1 LRQGA
6 AKYVCV
12 SKKEFYVKRLGAI
25 AVAISLVAG
34 VAISAPANAA
44 KKQTLTI
51 WATGGDADAAVMKA
65 AGKAFEDA
73 NPNVTVKVEA
83 ISWGDGYAKVLAAA
97 AAKKGPDIFTGGLSW
112 GISAGNKGALADL
125 RTLGVSSYVQP
136 KVPAQIY
143 KALVGYKSTK
153 VYAVPFDLTLMMMF
167 YDKGTLAKAG
177 ITAAPKTI
185 AQFND
190 AAAKIKATEGITT
203 PVYNEWGN
211 ADWLGFFSWLYSMGG
226 SLYDATCKVT
236 INNAKGVAALNQYKK
251 LYSDFGAPKPGV
263 ADWSMNTNI
272 KAGKYGIGFSGN
284 FQASSFY
291 TYEKD
296 YKTWDVAPVPAAP
309 GSKSVA
315 FIGGRGISVMGYA
328 SKSQQQLS
336 AKFIKTLYDRSVVR
350 QMNLV
355 GAAQNAIFLSP
366 VISNADTIDAYPASV
381 LKTIKSQL
389 KDAQGPPNCNGWEDS
404 QAGVTTALGNF
415 LFGSATAKAALDE
428 AAAVM
433 KSKL

>member
-1 LRQGA
+1 
-6 AKYVCV
+6 
-12 SKKEFYVKRLGAI
+12 
-25 AVAISLVAG
+25 
-34 VAISAPANAA
+34 
-44 KKQTLTI
+44 
-51 WATGGDADAAVMKA
+51 MKA

-73 NPNVTVKVEA
+73 NPGVTVKVEA

-97 AAKKGPDIFTGGLSW
+97 AAKKGPDVFTGGLSW

-125 RTLGVSSYVQP
+125 RKLGVASYVQP
-136 KVPAQIY
+136 KVPSQIY

-167 YDKGTLAKAG
+167 YDKTTLSKAG

-185 AQFND
+185 AEFN
-190 AAAKIKATEGITT
+190 AAAEKLKAAGVPT

-211 ADWLGFFSWLYSMGG
+211 ADWLGFFSWLYSSGG
-226 SLYDATCKVT
+226 TLYDAQCKVT
-236 INNAKGVAALNQYKK
+236 INNAKGVAALTQYKK
-251 LYSDFGAPKPGV
+251 LYSDYAAPKPGV
-263 ADWSMNTNI
+263 ADWSMNDNI
-272 KAGKYGIGFSGN
+272 KNGKYGIGFSGN
-284 FQASSFY
+284 FQASGYY
-291 TYEKD
+291 TYYKD
-296 YKTWDVAPVPAAP
+296 YKNWSVAPVPAAP

-328 SKSQQQLS
+328 KPAQQQLA

-366 VISNADTIDAYPASV
+366 VISNADTIDAYPADV
-381 LKTIKSQL
+381 LATIKSQL

-404 QAGVTTALGNF
+404 QAGVTTALQNF

>member
-1 LRQGA
+1 M
-6 AKYVCV
+6 
-12 SKKEFYVKRLGAI
+12 I
-25 AVAISLVAG
+25 AG
-34 VAISAPANAA
+34 VVLNAPANAA
-44 KKQTLTI
+44 AKQTLTV

-73 NPNVTVKVEA
+73 NPGVTVKVEA

-97 AAKKGPDIFTGGLSW
+97 AAKKGPDVFTGGLSW

-125 RTLGVSSYVQP
+125 RALGVANYVQP
-136 KVPAQIY
+136 KVPVQIY

-167 YDKGTLAKAG
+167 YDKTTLSKAG
-177 ITAAPKTI
+177 ITSTPDTI
-185 AQFND
+185 DEFNA
-190 AAAKIKATEGITT
+190 AAAKLKAAGVAT

-226 SLYDATCKVT
+226 SLYDAKCNVT
-236 INNAKGVAALNQYKK
+236 INNSKGVAALTQYKK

-263 ADWSMNTNI
+263 ADWSMNDNI
-272 KAGKYGIGFSGN
+272 KQGKYGIGFSGN
-284 FQASSFY
+284 FQASSYY
-291 TYEKD
+291 TYYKD
-296 YKTWDVAPVPAAP
+296 YKNWAAAPVPAAP

-328 SKSQQQLS
+328 SGTQQRLA

-355 GAAQNAIFLSP
+355 GAAQNSIFLSP
-366 VISNADTIDAYPASV
+366 VIDNADTIDAYPADV

-404 QAGVTTALGNF
+404 QAGVTTALQSF
-415 LFGSATAKAALDE
+415 LFGSATAQAALNE

>member
-1 LRQGA
+1 M
-6 AKYVCV
+6 
-12 SKKEFYVKRLGAI
+12 KRLGAI
-25 AVAISLVAG
+25 AIAITMTAG
-34 VAISAPANAA
+34 VFLTAPANAA
-44 KKQTLTI
+44 AKQTLTV

-73 NPNVTVKVEA
+73 NPGVTVKVEA

-97 AAKKGPDIFTGGLSW
+97 AAKKGPDVFTGGLSW

-125 RTLGVSSYVQP
+125 RKLGVASYVQP
-136 KVPAQIY
+136 KVPSQIY

-167 YDKGTLAKAG
+167 YDKTTLSKAG
-177 ITAAPKTI
+177 IAAAPKTI
-185 AQFND
+185 AEFN
-190 AAAKIKATEGITT
+190 AAADKLKAAGVQT

-211 ADWLGFFSWLYSMGG
+211 ADWLGFFSWLYSSGG
-226 SLYDATCKVT
+226 TLYDAQCKVT
-236 INNAKGVAALNQYKK
+236 INNAKGIAALTQYKK
-251 LYSDFGAPKPGV
+251 LYSDYSAPKPGV
-263 ADWSMNTNI
+263 ADWSMNDNI
-272 KAGKYGIGFSGN
+272 KNGKYGIGFSGN
-284 FQASSFY
+284 FQASGYY
-291 TYEKD
+291 TYYKD
-296 YKTWDVAPVPAAP
+296 YKNWSVAPVPAAP

-315 FIGGRGISVMGYA
+315 FIGGRGISIMGYA
-328 SKSQQQLS
+328 KPAQQQLA

-366 VISNADTIDAYPASV
+366 VISNADTIDAYPADV

-404 QAGVTTALGNF
+404 QAGVTTALQSF

>member
-1 LRQGA
+1 MT
-6 AKYVCV
+6 
-12 SKKEFYVKRLGAI
+12 
-25 AVAISLVAG
+25 AG
-34 VAISAPANAA
+34 VFLTAPANAA
-44 KKQTLTI
+44 AKQTLTV

-73 NPNVTVKVEA
+73 NPGVTVKVEA

-97 AAKKGPDIFTGGLSW
+97 AAKKGPDVFTGGLSW

-125 RTLGVSSYVQP
+125 RKLGVASYVQP
-136 KVPAQIY
+136 KVPSQIY

-167 YDKGTLAKAG
+167 YDKTTLSKAG
-177 ITAAPKTI
+177 IAAAPKTI
-185 AQFND
+185 AEFN
-190 AAAKIKATEGITT
+190 AAADKLKAAGVQT

-211 ADWLGFFSWLYSMGG
+211 ADWLGFFSWLYSSGG
-226 SLYDATCKVT
+226 TLYDAQCKVT
-236 INNAKGVAALNQYKK
+236 INNAKGIAALTQYKK
-251 LYSDFGAPKPGV
+251 LYSDYSAPKPGV
-263 ADWSMNTNI
+263 ADWSMNDNI
-272 KAGKYGIGFSGN
+272 KNGKYGIGFSGN
-284 FQASSFY
+284 FQASGYY
-291 TYEKD
+291 TYYKD
-296 YKTWDVAPVPAAP
+296 YKNWSVAPVPAAP

-315 FIGGRGISVMGYA
+315 FIGGRGISIMGYA
-328 SKSQQQLS
+328 KPAQQQLA
-336 AKFIKTLYDRSVVR
+336 AKFVKTLYDRSVVR

-366 VISNADTIDAYPASV
+366 VISNADTIDAYPADV

-404 QAGVTTALGNF
+404 QAGVTTALQSF

>member
-1 LRQGA
+1 M
-6 AKYVCV
+6 
-12 SKKEFYVKRLGAI
+12 I
-25 AVAISLVAG
+25 AG
-34 VAISAPANAA
+34 VVLNAPANAA
-44 KKQTLTI
+44 AKQTLTV

-73 NPNVTVKVEA
+73 NPGVTVKVEA

-97 AAKKGPDIFTGGLSW
+97 AAKKGPDVFTGGLSW

-125 RTLGVSSYVQP
+125 RKLGVASYVQP
-136 KVPAQIY
+136 KVPSQIY

-167 YDKGTLAKAG
+167 YDKTTLAKAG

-185 AQFND
+185 ADFN
-190 AAAKIKATEGITT
+190 AAADKLKAAGVPT

-211 ADWLGFFSWLYSMGG
+211 ADWLGFFSWLYSSGG
-226 SLYDATCKVT
+226 TLYDAQCKVT
-236 INNAKGVAALNQYKK
+236 INNAKGVAALTQYKK

-263 ADWSMNTNI
+263 ADWSMNDNI
-272 KAGKYGIGFSGN
+272 KNGKYGIGFSGN
-284 FQASSFY
+284 FQASGYY
-291 TYEKD
+291 TYYKD
-296 YKTWDVAPVPAAP
+296 YKNWSVAPVPAAP

-315 FIGGRGISVMGYA
+315 FIGGRGVSIMGYA
-328 SKSQQQLS
+328 KPAQQQLA

-366 VISNADTIDAYPASV
+366 VISNADTIDAYPADV
-381 LKTIKSQL
+381 LATIKSQL

-404 QAGVTTALGNF
+404 QAGVTTALQSF

>member
-1 LRQGA
+1 M
-6 AKYVCV
+6 
-12 SKKEFYVKRLGAI
+12 KRLGAI

-73 NPNVTVKVEA
+73 NRNVTVKVEA

-97 AAKKGPDIFTGGLSW
+97 AAKRGPDIFTGGLSW

-125 RTLGVSSYVQP
+125 RALGVSSYVQP

-167 YDKGTLAKAG
+167 YDKDTLAKAG

-185 AQFND
+185 AQFNE
-190 AAAKIKATEGITT
+190 AAATLKATEGITT

-251 LYSDFGAPKPGV
+251 LYSDFSAPKPGV

-296 YKTWDVAPVPAAP
+296 YKTWTAAPVPAAP

-328 SKSQQQLS
+328 SKSQQRLS
-336 AKFIKTLYDRSVVR
+336 AKFIKTLYYRSVVR

-389 KDAQGPPNCNGWEDS
+389 KNAQGPPNCNGWEDS

-415 LFGSATAKAALDE
+415 LFGSATAQAALNE

>member
-1 LRQGA
+1 
-6 AKYVCV
+6 VI
-12 SKKEFYVKRLGAI
+12 AI
-25 AVAISLVAG
+25 AISMVAG

-44 KKQTLTI
+44 KQTLTI

-125 RTLGVSSYVQP
+125 RALGVSSYVQP

-185 AQFND
+185 DEFNA
-190 AAAKIKATEGITT
+190 AAAKLKTTAGITT

-251 LYSDFGAPKPGV
+251 LYTDFGAPKPGV
-263 ADWSMNTNI
+263 ADWSMNDNI
-272 KAGKYGIGFSGN
+272 QSGKYGIGFSGN

-291 TYEKD
+291 TYKKD
-296 YKTWDVAPVPAAP
+296 YKTWTAAPVPAAA

-315 FIGGRGISVMGYA
+315 FIGGRGI
-328 SKSQQQLS
+328 
-336 AKFIKTLYDRSVVR
+336 IKTIYDRSVVR

-381 LKTIKSQL
+381 LATIKSQL

-404 QAGVTTALGNF
+404 QAGVTTALTSF
-415 LFGSATAKAALDE
+415 LFGSATAQAALDE

>member
-1 LRQGA
+1 
-6 AKYVCV
+6 
-12 SKKEFYVKRLGAI
+12 VKRLGAI
-25 AVAISLVAG
+25 AIAITMIAG
-34 VAISAPANAA
+34 VVMNTPANAA
-44 KKQTLTI
+44 AKQTLTV

-73 NPNVTVKVEA
+73 NPGVTVKVEA

-97 AAKKGPDIFTGGLSW
+97 AAKQGPDVFTGGLSW

-125 RTLGVSSYVQP
+125 RALGVANYVQP
-136 KVPAQIY
+136 KVPVQIY
-143 KALVGYKSTK
+143 KALVGYKATK

-167 YDKGTLAKAG
+167 YDKTTMAKAG
-177 ITAAPKTI
+177 ITAAPATI
-185 AQFND
+185 DQFN
-190 AAAKIKATEGITT
+190 AAADKLKAAGITT

-211 ADWLGFFSWLYSMGG
+211 ADWLGYFSWLYSMGG
-226 SLYDATCKVT
+226 SLYDAKCNVT
-236 INNAKGVAALNQYKK
+236 INNSKGVASLTQFKK
-251 LYSDFGAPKPGV
+251 LYTDYSAPKPGV
-263 ADWSMNTNI
+263 ADWSMNDNL
-272 KAGKYGIGFSGN
+272 KSGKYGIGFSGN
-284 FQASSFY
+284 FQATSLY
-291 TYEKD
+291 TYYKD
-296 YKTWDVAPVPAAP
+296 YKNWAVAPVPAAT
-309 GSKSVA
+309 GAKSVA

-328 SKSQQQLS
+328 SGTQQRLA

-355 GAAQNAIFLSP
+355 GAAQNSIFLSP
-366 VISNADTIDAYPASV
+366 VIDNADTIDAYPADV

-404 QAGVTTALGNF
+404 QAGVTTALQSF
-415 LFGSATAKAALDE
+415 LFGTTTAQAALDA

>member
-1 LRQGA
+1 M
-6 AKYVCV
+6 
-12 SKKEFYVKRLGAI
+12 KRLGAI
-25 AVAISLVAG
+25 AVAITMIAG
-34 VAISAPANAA
+34 VVLIAPANAA
-44 KKQTLTI
+44 AKQTLTV

-73 NPNVTVKVEA
+73 NPGVTVKVEA

-97 AAKKGPDIFTGGLSW
+97 AAKKGPDVFTGGLSW
-112 GISAGNKGALADL
+112 GISAGDKGALADL
-125 RTLGVSSYVQP
+125 RTLGVASFVQP
-136 KVPAQIY
+136 KVPTQIY

-167 YDKGTLAKAG
+167 YDKTTLSKAG

-185 AQFND
+185 ADFN
-190 AAAKIKATEGITT
+190 AAADKLKAAGVAT

-211 ADWLGFFSWLYSMGG
+211 ADWLGFFSWLYSSGG
-226 SLYDATCKVT
+226 TLYDATCKVT
-236 INNAKGVAALNQYKK
+236 INNAKGVAALTQYKK
-251 LYSDFGAPKPGV
+251 LYADYSAPKPGV
-263 ADWSMNTNI
+263 ADWSMNDNI
-272 KAGKYGIGFSGN
+272 KQGKYGIGFSGN
-284 FQASSFY
+284 FQASSYY
-291 TYEKD
+291 TYYKD
-296 YKTWDVAPVPAAP
+296 YKNWSVAPVPAAA

-315 FIGGRGISVMGYA
+315 FIGGRGISIMGYA
-328 SKSQQQLS
+328 KPAQQKLAAS
-336 AKFIKTLYDRSVVR
+336 FIKTLYDRSVVR

-366 VISNADTIDAYPASV
+366 VISNADTIDAYPADV

-389 KDAQGPPNCNGWEDS
+389 KDAQGPPNCKGWEDS
-404 QAGVTTALGNF
+404 QAGVTTALQNF
-415 LFGSATAKAALDE
+415 LFGSATAQAALNE

>member
-1 LRQGA
+1 M
-6 AKYVCV
+6 
-12 SKKEFYVKRLGAI
+12 I
-25 AVAISLVAG
+25 AG
-34 VAISAPANAA
+34 VTLSAPANAA
-44 KKQTLTI
+44 KQTLTI

-73 NPNVTVKVEA
+73 NPGVSVNVQA

-125 RTLGVSSYVQP
+125 RALGVASYVQP

-167 YDKGTLAKAG
+167 YDKNTLSKAG
-177 ITAAPKTI
+177 ITAAPKTV
-185 AQFND
+185 AEFNA
-190 AAAKIKATEGITT
+190 AAAKLKSAGVAT

-251 LYSDFGAPKPGV
+251 LYAEQGAPKPGV
-263 ADWSMNTNI
+263 ADWSMNDNLKKGT
-272 KAGKYGIGFSGN
+272 YGIGFSGN

-291 TYEKD
+291 TYYKD
-296 YKTWDVAPVPAAP
+296 YKDWNAAPVPAAP

-328 SKSQQQLS
+328 SKTQQALA

-381 LKTIKSQL
+381 LATIKSQL
-389 KDAQGPPNCNGWEDS
+389 ADAQGPPNCNGWEDS
-404 QAGVTTALGNF
+404 QAGVTTALQSF
-415 LFGSATAKAALDE
+415 LFGSASAQAALDE

>member
-1 LRQGA
+1 
-6 AKYVCV
+6 
-12 SKKEFYVKRLGAI
+12 
-25 AVAISLVAG
+25 
-34 VAISAPANAA
+34 
-44 KKQTLTI
+44 LTV

-73 NPNVTVKVEA
+73 NPGVTVKVEA

-97 AAKKGPDIFTGGLSW
+97 AAKKGPDVFTGGLSW
-112 GISAGNKGALADL
+112 GISAGDKGALADL
-125 RTLGVSSYVQP
+125 RKLGVASFVQP
-136 KVPAQIY
+136 KVPSQIY

-167 YDKGTLAKAG
+167 YDKTTLANAG

-185 AQFND
+185 AQFN
-190 AAAKIKATEGITT
+190 AAADKLKAANVAT

-211 ADWLGFFSWLYSMGG
+211 ADWLGFFSWLYSSGG
-226 SLYDATCKVT
+226 TLYDAKCKVT

-251 LYSDFGAPKPGV
+251 LYADYSAPKPGV
-263 ADWSMNTNI
+263 ADWSMNDNI
-272 KAGKYGIGFSGN
+272 KSGKYGIGFSGN
-284 FQASSFY
+284 FQASSYY
-291 TYEKD
+291 TYYKD
-296 YKTWDVAPVPAAP
+296 YKNWSVAPVPAAP

-328 SKSQQQLS
+328 KPAQQQLG

-366 VISNADTIDAYPASV
+366 VISNADTIDAYPADV

-389 KDAQGPPNCNGWEDS
+389 RDAQGPPNCKGWEDS
-404 QAGVTTALGNF
+404 QAGVTTALQNF
-415 LFGSATAKAALDE
+415 LFGSATAQAALNE

>member
-1 LRQGA
+1 M
-6 AKYVCV
+6 
-12 SKKEFYVKRLGAI
+12 KELYVKRLGAI
-25 AVAISLVAG
+25 AVAISMIAG

-44 KKQTLTI
+44 KQTLTI

-73 NPNVTVKVEA
+73 NPNVKVNVQA

-125 RTLGVSSYVQP
+125 RSLGVASFVQP

-167 YDKGTLAKAG
+167 YDKNTMTKAG
-177 ITAAPKTI
+177 ITAAPKTV
-185 AQFND
+185 AEFN
-190 AAAKIKATEGITT
+190 AAADKLKAAGVKT

-211 ADWLGFFSWLYSMGG
+211 ADWLGYFSWLYSMGG

-236 INNAKGVAALNQYKK
+236 INNPKGVAALTQYKK
-251 LYSDFGAPKPGV
+251 LYADFSAPKPGV
-263 ADWSMNTNI
+263 ADWSMNDNI
-272 KAGKYGIGFSGN
+272 RKGEYGIGFSGN
-284 FQASSFY
+284 FQASSYY
-291 TYEKD
+291 TYYKD
-296 YKTWDVAPVPAAP
+296 YKDWTVAPVPAAP

-315 FIGGRGISVMGYA
+315 FIGGRGISVMGYT
-328 SKSQQQLS
+328 SKTQQALS

-381 LKTIKSQL
+381 LTTIKSQL

-404 QAGVTTALGNF
+404 QAGVTTALQNF
-415 LFGSATAKAALDE
+415 LFGSTTAKAALDE

>member
-1 LRQGA
+1 M
-6 AKYVCV
+6 
-12 SKKEFYVKRLGAI
+12 I
-25 AVAISLVAG
+25 AG
-34 VAISAPANAA
+34 VTLSAPANAA
-44 KKQTLTI
+44 KQTLTI

-73 NPNVTVKVEA
+73 NPGVKVNVQA

-125 RTLGVSSYVQP
+125 RSLGVASYVQP

-167 YDKGTLAKAG
+167 YDKNTLSKAG
-177 ITAAPKTI
+177 ITAAPKTV
-185 AQFND
+185 AEFND
-190 AAAKIKATEGITT
+190 AAAKLKSAGVAT

-251 LYSDFGAPKPGV
+251 LYSDQGAPKPGV
-263 ADWSMNTNI
+263 ADWSMNDNLKKGT
-272 KAGKYGIGFSGN
+272 YGIGFSGN

-291 TYEKD
+291 TYYKD
-296 YKTWDVAPVPAAP
+296 YKDWNAAPVPAAA

-328 SKSQQQLS
+328 SKTQQALS

-381 LKTIKSQL
+381 LATIKSQL
-389 KDAQGPPNCNGWEDS
+389 ADAQGPPNCNGWEDS
-404 QAGVTTALGNF
+404 QAGVTTALQSF
-415 LFGSATAKAALDE
+415 LFGSASAQAALDE

>member
-1 LRQGA
+1 
-6 AKYVCV
+6 
-12 SKKEFYVKRLGAI
+12 
-25 AVAISLVAG
+25 
-34 VAISAPANAA
+34 
-44 KKQTLTI
+44 LTI

-73 NPNVTVKVEA
+73 NPGVTVNVQA

-125 RTLGVSSYVQP
+125 RTLGVASYVQP

-167 YDKGTLAKAG
+167 YDSKTMEKAG
-177 ITAAPKTI
+177 ITAAPKTV
-185 AQFND
+185 AEFNA
-190 AAAKIKATEGITT
+190 AAAKLKDAGVAT

-211 ADWLGFFSWLYSMGG
+211 ADWLGYFSWLYSMGG

-236 INNAKGVAALNQYKK
+236 INNAKGVAALTQYKK

-263 ADWSMNTNI
+263 ADWSMNDNI
-272 KAGKYGIGFSGN
+272 KKGAYGIGFSGN
-284 FQASSFY
+284 FQASSYY
-291 TYEKD
+291 TYYKD
-296 YKTWDVAPVPAAP
+296 YKDWTVAPVPAAA

-328 SKSQQQLS
+328 SKSQQALS

-389 KDAQGPPNCNGWEDS
+389 ADAQGPPNCNGWEDS
-404 QAGVTTALGNF
+404 QAGVTTALQSF
-415 LFGSATAKAALDE
+415 LFGSATAQAALDE
-428 AAAVM
+428 AASVM

>member
-1 LRQGA
+1 M
-6 AKYVCV
+6 
-12 SKKEFYVKRLGAI
+12 KRLGAI
-25 AVAISLVAG
+25 AIAITMIAG
-34 VAISAPANAA
+34 VVMNTPANAA
-44 KKQTLTI
+44 AKQTLTV

-73 NPNVTVKVEA
+73 NPGVTVKVEA

-97 AAKKGPDIFTGGLSW
+97 AAKKGPDVFTGGLSW

-125 RTLGVSSYVQP
+125 RALGVANYVQP
-136 KVPAQIY
+136 KVPVQIY
-143 KALVGYKSTK
+143 KALVGYKATK

-167 YDKGTLAKAG
+167 YDKTTMTKAG
-177 ITAAPKTI
+177 ITAAPTTVD
-185 AQFND
+185 QFN
-190 AAAKIKATEGITT
+190 AAADKLKAAGIAT

-211 ADWLGFFSWLYSMGG
+211 ADWLGYFSWLYSMGG
-226 SLYDATCKVT
+226 SLYDAKCNVT
-236 INNAKGVAALNQYKK
+236 INNSKGVASLTQFKK
-251 LYSDFGAPKPGV
+251 LYTDYGAPKPGV
-263 ADWSMNTNI
+263 ADWSMNDNL
-272 KAGKYGIGFSGN
+272 KSGKYGIGFSGN
-284 FQASSFY
+284 FQATSLY
-291 TYEKD
+291 TYYKD
-296 YKTWDVAPVPAAP
+296 YKNWAVAPVPAAA

-328 SKSQQQLS
+328 SGTQQRLA
-336 AKFIKTLYDRSVVR
+336 AKFIKSLYDRTVVR

-355 GAAQNAIFLSP
+355 GAAQNSIFLSP
-366 VISNADTIDAYPASV
+366 VIDNADTIDAYPADV

-404 QAGVTTALGNF
+404 QAGVTTALQSF
-415 LFGSATAKAALDE
+415 LFGTTTAQAALDA

>member
-1 LRQGA
+1 MT
-6 AKYVCV
+6 
-12 SKKEFYVKRLGAI
+12 
-25 AVAISLVAG
+25 AG
-34 VAISAPANAA
+34 VFLTAPANAA
-44 KKQTLTI
+44 AKQTLTV

-73 NPNVTVKVEA
+73 NPGVTVKVEA

-97 AAKKGPDIFTGGLSW
+97 AAKKGPDVFTGGLSW

-125 RTLGVSSYVQP
+125 RKLGVASYVQP
-136 KVPAQIY
+136 KVPSQIY

-167 YDKGTLAKAG
+167 YDKTTLSKAG

-185 AQFND
+185 AEFN
-190 AAAKIKATEGITT
+190 AAAEKLKAAGVPT

-211 ADWLGFFSWLYSMGG
+211 ADWLGFFSWLYSSGG
-226 SLYDATCKVT
+226 TLYDAQCKVT
-236 INNAKGVAALNQYKK
+236 INNAKGVAALTQYKK
-251 LYSDFGAPKPGV
+251 LYSDYAAPKPGV
-263 ADWSMNTNI
+263 ADWSMNDNI
-272 KAGKYGIGFSGN
+272 KNGKYGIGFSGN
-284 FQASSFY
+284 FQASGYY
-291 TYEKD
+291 TYYKD
-296 YKTWDVAPVPAAP
+296 YKNWSVAPVPAAP

-328 SKSQQQLS
+328 KPAQQQLA

-366 VISNADTIDAYPASV
+366 VISNADTIDAYPADV
-381 LKTIKSQL
+381 LATIKSQL

-404 QAGVTTALGNF
+404 QAGVTTALQNF

>member
-1 LRQGA
+1 M
-6 AKYVCV
+6 
-12 SKKEFYVKRLGAI
+12 I
-25 AVAISLVAG
+25 AG
-34 VAISAPANAA
+34 VVLNAPANAA
-44 KKQTLTI
+44 AKQTLTV

-73 NPNVTVKVEA
+73 NPGVTVKVEA

-97 AAKKGPDIFTGGLSW
+97 AAKKGPDVFTGGLSW

-125 RTLGVSSYVQP
+125 RALGVANYVQP
-136 KVPAQIY
+136 KVPVQIY

-167 YDKGTLAKAG
+167 YDKTTLKNAG
-177 ITAAPKTI
+177 ITSTPDTI
-185 AQFND
+185 DEFNA
-190 AAAKIKATEGITT
+190 AAAKLKAAGVAT

-226 SLYDATCKVT
+226 SLYDAKCNVT
-236 INNAKGVAALNQYKK
+236 INNSKGVAALTQYKK
-251 LYSDFGAPKPGV
+251 LYTDFGAPKPGV
-263 ADWSMNTNI
+263 ADWSMNDNI
-272 KAGKYGIGFSGN
+272 KQGKYGIGFSGN
-284 FQASSFY
+284 FQASSYY
-291 TYEKD
+291 TYYKD
-296 YKTWDVAPVPAAP
+296 YKNWAAAPVPAAP

-328 SKSQQQLS
+328 SGTQQRLA

-355 GAAQNAIFLSP
+355 GAAQNSIFLSP
-366 VISNADTIDAYPASV
+366 VIDNADTIDAYPADV

-404 QAGVTTALGNF
+404 QAGVTTALQSF
-415 LFGSATAKAALDE
+415 LFGSATAQAALNE